1 MDAVDEDDEREEGR
15 VGLGRTLALSD
26 GIFAIA
32 MTLVAFQIQ
41 APNLQGGAVH
51 HLAHALGKM
60 GADYYVFALTFFVIG
75 GFWLGHHRLFR
86 QLRRADEGFMSLN
99 LVFLATIAL
108 LPFPSSVMG
117 RYGGQASAVILYATN
132 MIAVGLLLGLLTLVA
147 QHRNLLAD
155 SMTPAGVR
163 RALWRSG
170 WLVAVFA
177 ASIPVALVDANIAPF
192 VWLAILPMRLIGR
205 LVGDRPRS

>member
-1 MDAVDEDDEREEGR
+1 MDEDDEVEVGR

-41 APNLQGGAVH
+41 APSLHGEPVH
-51 HLAHALGKM
+51 HLAHALAKM

-75 GFWLGHHRLFR
+75 AFWLGHNRLFR
-86 QLRRADEGFMSLN
+86 QLRRADDRLMLVN

-108 LPFPSSVMG
+108 LPFPSSVLG
-117 RYGGQASAVILYATN
+117 RYGGEAAAVILYAAN
-132 MIAVGLLLGLLTLVA
+132 MIAVGVLLGTLTLVA
-147 QHRNLLAD
+147 QHRGLLAA
-155 SMTPAGVR
+155 SMGRTGVR

-177 ASIPVALVDANIAPF
+177 ASIPVALANAKAAPF
-192 VWLAILPMRLIGR
+192 VWLAILPLRLIR
-205 LVGDRPRS
+205 RVIGDRDDR